1 VSSNK
6 PIRRSNKGEPTQRRC
21 ELASE
26 QAANEAQLSELHHCK
41 TTLET
46 ARCVTV
52 DLPTSRAQA
61 RDVATAINHNG
72 LPRLAFTGASQ
83 NMAAA
88 VTLLDTLRVPS
99 TNRVGRVYHQLNGQT
114 LHKKPMTS
122 IIKIRREY
130 L

>member
-26 QAANEAQLSELHHCK
+26 QAANEAQLSELHHRK

-46 ARCVTV
+46 AWCVTV

-72 LPRLAFTGASQ
+72 LSRLAFTGASQ

-88 VTLLDTLRVPS
+88 VALLDTLRAPS